1 MSGKYLRLFLFI
13 FAAILTFV
21 LPVLLKDEISKQL
34 WIALFFTVAAEAL
47 VLLSSKSV
55 KSTNFPLYLP
65 LFICVYP
72 AYLLLTILLAVFSAA
87 IQWRYMLAIELTAAF
102 FIFASYAIA
111 ALASK
116 NEEKK

>member
-65 LFICVYP
+65 LFMCVYP

-87 IQWRYMLAIELTAAF
+87 IPCRSHSIPQVTISVATGVISTFAIRIPSSAE
-102 FIFASYAIA
+102 SP
-111 ALASK
+111 
-116 NEEKK
+116 